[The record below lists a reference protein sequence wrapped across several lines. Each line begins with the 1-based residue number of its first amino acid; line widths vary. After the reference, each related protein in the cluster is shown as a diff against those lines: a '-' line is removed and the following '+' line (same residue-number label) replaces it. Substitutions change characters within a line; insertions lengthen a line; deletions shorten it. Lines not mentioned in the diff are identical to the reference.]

1 MAQGA
6 AQRAVRA
13 RDSVKRPV
21 CLLVVD
27 APAAMGAGSVWC
39 REGQVTMRTERSLV
53 SMSANASAHGQW
65 VGRWTVSLRAE
76 LRTAL
81 EAGRGRDVRF
91 SVGSVEV
98 DLAVEIVKKG
108 RRRGFGQGA

>member
-1 MAQGA
+1 MDSELGLAEA
-6 AQRAVRA
+6 IDAV
-13 RDSVKRPV
+13 
-21 CLLVVD
+21 
-27 APAAMGAGSVWC
+27 
-39 REGQVTMRTERSLV
+39 
-53 SMSANASAHGQW
+53 
-65 VGRWTVSLRAE
+65 RAE